1 MNEKKYV
8 KEVGRHLHCS
18 KEKRREIERQL
29 TGDIGA
35 ALECGETLEEIL
47 ERMGTAKN
55 VAEEFNANFTEEDK
69 KDEKTKKSTARL
81 IFDIVIMICVAAM
94 VIAACINGGNAL
106 KKHFQ
111 KKDNI
116 KQEASGGQKKEESK
130 NSGDASQKAG
140 QPQVEELKENDA
152 DFSRENVQNET
163 KRLIECFCNEEYEQ
177 MFDSGS
183 GNFKKAFGGSYNES
197 VWKSAKEQIH
207 TDCGAFVSYGNVYM
221 SKIEQDGRA
230 YVMVQMNAAYEN
242 VSVTYTI
249 TLDEEMKLD
258 GFYVK

>member
-47 ERMGTAKN
+47 ERMGTARN
-55 VAEEFNANFTEEDK
+55 VAQEFNANFTEEDK

-81 IFDIVIMICVAAM
+81 IFDIVGMVCVAAL
-94 VIAACINGGNAL
+94 VIAACISGGYAL

-111 KKDNI
+111 KKDTV
-116 KQEASGGQKKEESK
+116 KQETSGEQKKEGNKE
-130 NSGDASQKAG
+130 SGDASQKAG
-140 QPQVEELKENDA
+140 QPQIEELKENDA
-152 DFSRENVQNET
+152 DFSRENVKSET
-163 KRLIECFCNEEYEQ
+163 EQVIECFCNEEYEQ

-183 GNFKKAFGGSYNES
+183 ENFKKALGGSYQES
-197 VWKSAKEQIH
+197 VFKSAKEQIH
-207 TDCGAFVSYGNVYM
+207 TDWGAFVSYGNVYM
-221 SKIEQDGRA
+221 SKIVQDGHA
-230 YVMVQMNAAYEN
+230 YVTVQMNAAYEN

-249 TLDEEMKLD
+249 TFDEEMKLD